1 LYRFGTRDWKVL
13 TGLYILHL
21 VLPFIFFFIIEIFCW
36 SSRHKEGSRT
46 ATTIL
51 LTILGTQNVHPEPVF
66 LIIISCQKQNINKRR
81 MMGCKC
87 PPPPLPPVPGKLEGG
102 VDKVKP
108 FVIITKTGYFV
119 FTKIFVFAKFFAKS
133 SEQLRF
139 CNGY

>member
-66 LIIISCQKQNINKRR
+66 LIIISGQKRK
-81 MMGCKC
+81 K
-87 PPPPLPPVPGKLEGG
+87 
-102 VDKVKP
+102 
-108 FVIITKTGYFV
+108 ITKEG
-119 FTKIFVFAKFFAKS
+119 
-133 SEQLRF
+133 
-139 CNGY
+139 